1 MLTIL
6 GIKVTYETLIFL
18 GLFLGSELIGASK
31 LKDNSVVQLILS
43 GINALKPLRREDDQI
58 NKIKQ
63 IFKD

>member
-6 GIKVTYETLIFL
+6 GIKLSYETLVFL

-31 LKDNSVVQLILS
+31 LRDNSIVQLILS

-58 NKIKQ
+58 DKIKK
-63 IFKD
+63 IFED

>member
-6 GIKVTYETLIFL
+6 GIKLSYETLVFL

-31 LKDNSVVQLILS
+31 LRDNSVVQLILS

-58 NKIKQ
+58 DKIKK
-63 IFKD
+63 IFED

>member
-6 GIKVTYETLIFL
+6 GIKLSYETLVFL

-31 LKDNSVVQLILS
+31 LRDNSVVQLILS

-58 NKIKQ
+58 DKIKQ

>member
-6 GIKVTYETLIFL
+6 GIKLSYETLVFL

-58 NKIKQ
+58 DKIKK
-63 IFKD
+63 IFED

>member
-6 GIKVTYETLIFL
+6 GIKLSYETLVFL

-31 LKDNSVVQLILS
+31 LRDNSVVQLILS

-58 NKIKQ
+58 NKIKK
-63 IFKD
+63 IFED

>member
-6 GIKVTYETLIFL
+6 GIKLSYETLIFL
-18 GLFLGSELIGASK
+18 GLFLGSELIAASK
-31 LKDNSVVQLILS
+31 LKDNSIVQLILS

>member
-6 GIKVTYETLIFL
+6 GIKLSYETLIFL

-31 LKDNSVVQLILS
+31 LRDNSVVQLILS

-58 NKIKQ
+58 DKIKK
-63 IFKD
+63 IFED

>member
-6 GIKVTYETLIFL
+6 GIKLSYETLVFL

-31 LKDNSVVQLILS
+31 LRVNSDVQLILS

-58 NKIKQ
+58 DKIKK
-63 IFKD
+63 IFED

>member
-6 GIKVTYETLIFL
+6 GIKLSYETIVFL

-31 LKDNSVVQLILS
+31 LRDNSVVQLILS

-58 NKIKQ
+58 DKIKK
-63 IFKD
+63 IFED

>member
-6 GIKVTYETLIFL
+6 GIKLSYATLVFL

-31 LKDNSVVQLILS
+31 LRDNSVVQLILS

-58 NKIKQ
+58 DKIKK
-63 IFKD
+63 IFED

>member
-6 GIKVTYETLIFL
+6 GIKLSYETLVFL

-63 IFKD
+63 IFED

>member
-6 GIKVTYETLIFL
+6 GIKLSYETLVFL

-31 LKDNSVVQLILS
+31 LRDNSVVQLILS